1 MHQSGHSR
9 AQSMQ
14 EVQFSSV
21 SAMTPR
27 DRGGS
32 AGETSG
38 YSAVCVCRVSDLA
51 VVARPLTS
59 PGSMPSATPPHL
71 PLHRRKAKVCAHR
84 TVERPKFVGSARSRG
99 QYGRDGSWPLDGPGA
114 AKFGHSTVMG

>member
-9 AQSMQ
+9 AQSMH

-32 AGETSG
+32 AGDTSG
-38 YSAVCVCRVSDLA
+38 YSAVCVCRVSDFA
-51 VVARPLTS
+51 VVASPLTS
-59 PGSMPSATPPHL
+59 PGMIPSAT
-71 PLHRRKAKVCAHR
+71 CAHLFLCSLPGR
-84 TVERPKFVGSARSRG
+84 DPDSVPDPILLNRREGTCGPLQTVERPRTA
-99 QYGRDGSWPLDGPGA
+99 L
-114 AKFGHSTVMG
+114 

>member
-9 AQSMQ
+9 AQSMH

-32 AGETSG
+32 AGATSG
-38 YSAVCVCRVSDLA
+38 YSAVCVCRVRLLA
-51 VVARPLTS
+51 VVASPLTS
-59 PGSMPSATPPHL
+59 PGSMPSLTSAHLSPLALRPETGGHTWPFDVRQAATRGLSTSEGRPHVAF
-71 PLHRRKAKVCAHR
+71 RR
-84 TVERPKFVGSARSRG
+84 
-99 QYGRDGSWPLDGPGA
+99 L
-114 AKFGHSTVMG
+114 GHEVITT